1 MDISPGSIL
10 NNIETKEDYGVL
22 VNSLPNDK
30 ILVFRI
36 QDKNFPVF
44 SKIKR
49 HSSIGKLGHINENQ
63 NQTLKHELLKYYRS
77 KKLGKSEENVLRDLM
92 VEAFPLGIPEYQPDK
107 RLPDEFLRS
116 QNLASKIQ
124 PGRMLYINTPKKSSI
139 NDLDGKGVYV
149 ISKTPS
155 GVWVVKP
162 KPNIPDSQFQF
173 LFYQDAETPTFSGI
187 SRVQVKD
194 HLDEDEDMDNIYE
207 TQTTPQFQQYQ
218 KLFKEAAEKKQLNTC
233 INHDGE
239 NVSIDPEN
247 LKVIFP
253 VHFRGQKYDIQ
264 NDCLCNDDG
273 SKNQHH
279 DFLDELDEVHQLNTN
294 NSNSN
299 CSSNSSNQYEIDL
312 LKKDKYQDTDL
323 DDEDLDNEELDEE
336 DLELA
341 RKQKMY
347 RNLDC
352 EEDDID
358 DCGDDYNF
366 NDDNDYDFDEISKV
380 DLARI
385 ASGHQSG
392 GGKASKGSK
401 QNKKSQKTNNFF
413 YVLTNQI

>member
-10 NNIETKEDYGVL
+10 NNTQTNEDYGVL

-49 HSSIGKLGHINENQ
+49 HPYIGKLGHINENQ
-63 NQTLKHELLKYYRS
+63 NQILKQELLKYYRS
-77 KKLGKSEENVLRDLM
+77 KKLGKSEENILRDLM

-155 GVWVVKP
+155 GIWVVKP

-173 LFYQDAETPTFSGI
+173 LFYQDPETPTFSGI

-194 HLDEDEDMDNIYE
+194 HLDEDEDMDNIYD
-207 TQTTPQFQQYQ
+207 TQATPQFQQYQ

-233 INHDGE
+233 INHEGN
-239 NVSIDPEN
+239 NVTMI
-247 LKVIFP
+247 
-253 VHFRGQKYDIQ
+253 QK
-264 NDCLCNDDG
+264 
-273 SKNQHH
+273 H
-279 DFLDELDEVHQLNTN
+279 
-294 NSNSN
+294 
-299 CSSNSSNQYEIDL
+299 
-312 LKKDKYQDTDL
+312 
-323 DDEDLDNEELDEE
+323 
-336 DLELA
+336 
-341 RKQKMY
+341 
-347 RNLDC
+347 
-352 EEDDID
+352 
-358 DCGDDYNF
+358 
-366 NDDNDYDFDEISKV
+366 
-380 DLARI
+380 
-385 ASGHQSG
+385 
-392 GGKASKGSK
+392 
-401 QNKKSQKTNNFF
+401 
-413 YVLTNQI
+413 